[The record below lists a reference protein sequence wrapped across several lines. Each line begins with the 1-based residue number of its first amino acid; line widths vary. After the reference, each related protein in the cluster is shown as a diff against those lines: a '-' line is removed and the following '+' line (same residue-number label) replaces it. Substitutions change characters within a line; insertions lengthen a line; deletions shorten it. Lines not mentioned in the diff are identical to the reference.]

1 MGLPQEV
8 LVMLTIDERE
18 ITGPGTGAH
27 PGDGASSF
35 RRILVPARAPDESCP
50 PLAVAARLC
59 GSTGGGLCPVHVR
72 TRGTGE
78 RRQLLAPRQGSQ
90 GERDCVLL
98 LVSRHAV
105 TVPT

>member
-1 MGLPQEV
+1 
-8 LVMLTIDERE
+8 MLTIDERE

-27 PGDGASSF
+27 PGDGTSSF

-59 GSTGGGLCPVHVR
+59 GMTGGVLCPVHVR
-72 TRGTGE
+72 TRRTGE
-78 RRQLLAPRQGSQ
+78 RRQLLAPRQRSQ
-90 GERDCVLL
+90 GERDSVLL
-98 LVSRHAV
+98 LVSRRAV